1 MPNVSIVRS
10 EGTTESERY
19 LAKLADRSFLNL
31 WSYPNVFIDK
41 IVAGRGKELCDLL
54 VVCGD
59 HVIIFSDKTI
69 TWPDGV
75 ETELAWRRWYNRAVD
90 KSVKQIRGAAR
101 WISQYP
107 DRIFLDSEC
116 TQKLPLKLPP
126 PSRLQL
132 HGIVVARGAGAA
144 SQEFFNGGTGSLMVA
159 PDITG
164 AAHFKPEAVNP
175 FMVGDVNPDGLFV
188 HVLDDGSLDIVMS
201 ELDAITDLT
210 SYLTKKEALVR
221 SGQLTI
227 STGEEDLVA
236 YYMTHM
242 ESKHE
247 HGFTRPDGTPLRPR
261 DNLAIENVYAE
272 LRTNRRYLAKKQA
285 DEISYL
291 WDNLIEAFTKHMLAG
306 TTLVPEGE
314 EFDLERHEQGVRYM
328 ALVPRYQRRNFGDGI
343 SSALKIGQDHHRF
356 VRAFI
361 FKEDAPDAE
370 TGFFFMTL
378 QVPTFE
384 LEGGYEQYR
393 SARHRMLEAYA
404 LSFLQKYPYLE
415 RVIGI
420 ATEPL
425 LSEKDKRRGRSEDL
439 VLAMV
444 PEWSEEL
451 LKDLKERQE
460 VYDIMK
466 DGRYREYAM
475 SGSEWPE
482 VKRET
487 SPSAGANRKQRRAM
501 AAKKRR
507 KRK

>member
-1 MPNVSIVRS
+1 MSIVRS

-31 WSYPNVFIDK
+31 WSYPNLYIGKFF
-41 IVAGRGKELCDLL
+41 AGQGKELCDLL

-59 HVIIFSDKTI
+59 HVIVFSDKAI

-75 ETELAWRRWYNRAVD
+75 ETELAWRRWYKRAVE
-90 KSVKQIRGAAR
+90 KSVKQICGAAR

-116 TQKLPLKLPP
+116 KQKLPLKLPT

-132 HGIVVARGAGAA
+132 HGVVVARGAGMA
-144 SQEFFNGGTGSLMVA
+144 SKDFFNGGTGSLMIA
-159 PDITG
+159 PDIKG
-164 AAHFKPEAVNP
+164 DAHFKAKSVSPL
-175 FMVGDVNPDGLFV
+175 MVGDVNPDGMFV

-201 ELDAITDLT
+201 ELDTITDLT
-210 SYLTKKEALVR
+210 DYLAKKELLVR
-221 SGQLTI
+221 SGKLTI
-227 STGEEDLVA
+227 STGEEDLLA

-242 ESKHE
+242 ESRHE
-247 HGFTRPDGTPLRPR
+247 HGFTRPDGSPLRLS
-261 DNLAIENVYAE
+261 DSIAIENVYSE
-272 LRTNRRYLAKKQA
+272 LQTNPQFIAKKQA

-291 WDNLIEAFTKHMLAG
+291 WDNLIEAFTKYMLAG
-306 TTLVPEGE
+306 TTLVPGGE
-314 EFDLERHEQGVRYM
+314 EFDLDQHEQGVRYM

-343 SSALKIGQDHHRF
+343 ASALKIGQKHNRF

-361 FKEDAPDAE
+361 SKEDAPGAE

-378 QVPTFE
+378 QYPAFE
-384 LEGGYEQYR
+384 LDGGYEQYR
-393 SARHRMLEAYA
+393 AARHRMLEAYA

-415 RVIGI
+415 RIVGI

-425 LSEKDKRRGRSEDL
+425 PRDKDKRRASSEDL

-444 PEWSEEL
+444 PEWSDEL
-451 LKDLKERQE
+451 LADLKERQE
-460 VYDIMK
+460 LYDIMK
-466 DGRYREYAM
+466 DGRYREFDM
-475 SGSEWPE
+475 SGNEWPE
-482 VKRET
+482 LTPVT
-487 SPSAGANRKQRRAM
+487 PQTGTMNRKQRRAT

-507 KRK
+507 KRKQR